1 MINFI
6 DKQSLRNKFMG
17 DLAHKPTK
25 EEEISTKYRNS
36 MIYEQIQI
44 YRQHIEMMKDHANI
58 PQLRKNPFK

>member
-1 MINFI
+1 
-6 DKQSLRNKFMG
+6 MG